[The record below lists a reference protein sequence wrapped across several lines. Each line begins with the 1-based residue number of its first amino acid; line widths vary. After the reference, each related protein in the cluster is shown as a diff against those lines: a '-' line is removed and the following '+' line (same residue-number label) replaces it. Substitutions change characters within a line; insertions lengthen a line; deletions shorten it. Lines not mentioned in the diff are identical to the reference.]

1 MPQRV
6 KKDLLKSPRGTRDLF
21 GDELSR
27 FDFIRSRFGEIASYY
42 GFQKI
47 QTPHIEHSDLFTASL
62 GEATDIVEKQMY
74 TFRTRGGDQLTL
86 RPEGTIPAVRAY
98 FENGMQAWPQ
108 PVMLYYSGSYFR
120 HESPQR
126 GRFREFG
133 QVGLEVLGD
142 SDAIADA
149 TVIRVA
155 DLAIKEMGIS
165 AQLELNTLGDKECRP
180 GYRKELSNYYRKHFN
195 YLCKDCKRRFKE
207 NPLRLLDC
215 KENSCLELKK
225 NAPQM
230 LEYVCKE
237 CKDHFKAVLDFM
249 DSLEIPYLLNP
260 YLVRGLD
267 YYTRTVFEFVATLG
281 GKEGQAENAAEK
293 VERLEVGG
301 GGRYDYLAEILAGKS
316 LPAAGCALG
325 VDRLSEVLREGGVV
339 PPTEEAKVF
348 LIQLGDVAKRK
359 SLALVEE
366 FRKAG
371 LRLAQSL
378 AKDSIRG
385 QLRVA
390 DKLGV
395 EYSIILGQKEAMDGT
410 VILRDMSS
418 GIQETLPL
426 PKLIERLKNKIY
438 PK

>member
-1 MPQRV
+1 MPQKV
-6 KKDLLKSPRGTRDLF
+6 KKDLLRSPRGTRDLF
-21 GDELSR
+21 GEELSR
-27 FDFIRSRFGEIASYY
+27 FDFIRSTFEGLAPYY

-86 RPEGTIPAVRAY
+86 RPEGTIPALRMY
-98 FENGMQAWPQ
+98 FEQGMQAWPQ

-133 QVGLEVLGD
+133 QMGLEILGD
-142 SDAIADA
+142 NDAIADA

-155 DLAIKEMGIS
+155 SLLMKEVGTA

-180 GYRKELSNYYRKHFN
+180 VYRKELLNYYRKHFN
-195 YLCKDCKRRFKE
+195 YLCKDCKRRLKE

-215 KENSCLELKK
+215 KEESCRELKK

-230 LEYVCKE
+230 LEYICKD
-237 CKDHFKAVLDFM
+237 CKDHFKSVLDFM

-260 YLVRGLD
+260 HLVRGLD
-267 YYTRTVFEFVATLG
+267 YYTRTVFEFVVTLEV
-281 GKEGQAENAAEK
+281 KEGEGGGAVKKAQ
-293 VERLEVGG
+293 RLEVGG
-301 GGRYDYLAEILAGKS
+301 GGRYDYLAEILSGKS
-316 LPAAGCALG
+316 LPAVGCAVGL
-325 VDRLSEVLREGGVV
+325 DRLSEAVKESGVAI
-339 PPTEEAKVF
+339 PEEKAKVF

-366 FRKAG
+366 FREADIK
-371 LRLAQSL
+371 LAQSL
-378 AKDSIRG
+378 AKDSLRG

-410 VILRDMSS
+410 GILRDMSS

-426 PKLIERLKNKIY
+426 PKLIERLKNKGA
-438 PK
+438 